1 MCVHTCNSLLLPREI
16 CQSDGLASRVSASSS
31 IIVLIT
37 VLSEKEKKT
46 FKVIYRDFLA
56 KYPLKSIG
64 VSWVFL
70 LY

>member
-37 VLSEKEKKT
+37 VLSEKEKKLSKSYT
-46 FKVIYRDFLA
+46 EIFL
-56 KYPLKSIG
+56 PSIH
-64 VSWVFL
+64 
-70 LY
+70 